1 MKSSYNNICNNCGKH
16 GHLFQDCKMPI
27 ISIGVILFR
36 NHDVHGIQ
44 YLMIRRKDTF
54 GYTDFLK
61 GKYQIYNKNYIR
73 NIIDE
78 MTDYEKENIQKKD
91 FLDANKK
98 NEETLYKKWINL
110 YNGYYVDK
118 TFIKLDNLINDSK
131 TTWKEPEWGFPK
143 GRRDFQEKDLECAI
157 REFEEETGYKK
168 EHITIVENVIPYEE
182 MFFGSN
188 YKSYKHKYYLAF
200 MKENIDILDKFQK
213 SEVSK
218 LEWKTLDESL
228 NCIRPYNSEKKIMLK
243 KIHDTINNYCI
254 F

>member
-27 ISIGVILFR
+27 ISIGIILFR
-36 NHDVHGIQ
+36 NHDDHGIQ

-73 NIIDE
+73 NIINE

-91 FLDANKK
+91 FLDVNKK
-98 NEETLYKKWINL
+98 NEETLYKKWITL
-110 YNGYYVDK
+110 QNGYYVDK

-168 EHITIVENVIPYEE
+168 EHITIIENVIPYEE

-200 MKENIDILDKFQK
+200 MKDNIDILDKFQK

-218 LEWKTLDESL
+218 LEWKSLDEGL
-228 NCIRPYNSEKKIMLK
+228 ECIRPYNSEKKNMLK
-243 KIHDTINNYCI
+243 KIHDTINNYYI

>member
-1 MKSSYNNICNNCGKH
+1 MKTSYNNICNNCGKH

-27 ISIGVILFR
+27 ISIGIILFR
-36 NHDVHGIQ
+36 NHPNHGIQ

-73 NIIDE
+73 NIINE

-91 FLDANKK
+91 FLDMNKK
-98 NEETLYKKWINL
+98 NEESLYKKWITL
-110 YNGYYVDK
+110 YNGYYINN
-118 TFIKLDNLINDSK
+118 TFIKLDNLIKNSN
-131 TTWKEPEWGFPK
+131 TSWKEPEWGFPK
-143 GRRDFQEKDLECAI
+143 GRRDFQEKDLECAL

-168 EHITIVENVIPYEE
+168 DNITIIENVIPYEE
-182 MFFGSN
+182 LFFGSN

-200 MKENIDILDKFQK
+200 MKDNIDILDKFQK

-218 LEWKTLDESL
+218 LEWKTLNESL
-228 NCIRPYNSEKKIMLK
+228 ECIRPYNSEKKKMLR
-243 KIHDTINNYCI
+243 KIDDTINSYCI

>member
-1 MKSSYNNICNNCGKH
+1 
-16 GHLFQDCKMPI
+16 
-27 ISIGVILFR
+27 
-36 NHDVHGIQ
+36 
-44 YLMIRRKDTF
+44 
-54 GYTDFLK
+54 
-61 GKYQIYNKNYIR
+61 
-73 NIIDE
+73 
-78 MTDYEKENIQKKD
+78 
-91 FLDANKK
+91 
-98 NEETLYKKWINL
+98 
-110 YNGYYVDK
+110 
-118 TFIKLDNLINDSK
+118 
-131 TTWKEPEWGFPK
+131 
-143 GRRDFQEKDLECAI
+143 
-157 REFEEETGYKK
+157 
-168 EHITIVENVIPYEE
+168 